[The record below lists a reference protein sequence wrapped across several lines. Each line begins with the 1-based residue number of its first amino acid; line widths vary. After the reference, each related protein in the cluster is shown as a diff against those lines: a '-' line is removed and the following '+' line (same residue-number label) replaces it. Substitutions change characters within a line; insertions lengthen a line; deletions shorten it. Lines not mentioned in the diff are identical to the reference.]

1 MSYEIVSEDSTHVF
15 AGVRNVL
22 ISYYRSAPGA
32 QALRDRAPW
41 AERMFTRYG
50 IGGLLVVVDRDAK
63 GTLPDAEFRR
73 VSREQTTQF
82 REHVAF
88 SSVVIEGIGIER
100 ALLRT
105 FLRGIA
111 MVAGRSVSVQFFAGA
126 APGAAFA
133 ARRAGVEGP
142 GAQQLLE
149 ILAEIR
155 AR

>member
-1 MSYEIVSEDSTHVF
+1 MF

-22 ISYYRSAPGA
+22 ISYYRSAPDA

-41 AERMFTRYG
+41 AQRMFTRYG
-50 IGGLLVVVDRDAK
+50 IGGLFVVVDRAAK

-73 VSREQTTQF
+73 VSKEQTAKF

-88 SSVVIEGIGIER
+88 SAVVIEGTGVER

-105 FLRGIA
+105 FLRGVA
-111 MVAGRSVSVQFFAGA
+111 MVAGRSVSVQFFEGA

-142 GAQQLLE
+142 KAQQLLDV
-149 ILAEIR
+149 LAEIR